1 MNSNRQWSSREATIE
16 LTITPPFWLTWWFK
30 LLVVASIVGGAIAV
44 VPGIAAA
51 ADAAGG
57 SRAMTDEF
65 GGRKAM
71 TDAVEGRRVIASNIR
86 ELQAL
91 PCLCEPDT
99 FGAQN

>member
-1 MNSNRQWSSREATIE
+1 MAADQQGAVE
-16 LTITPPFWLTWWFK
+16 LADRAYVPGNG
-30 LLVVASIVGGAIAV
+30 IVAV